1 MKNSICFNIFAY
13 NIIKKKQKE
22 ELKMYVYIIE
32 YEGKVSLE
40 GYKTELRAIKHLEE
54 QGYKREIGWT
64 YIDEKGYVAKIKE
77 IKIV

>member
-1 MKNSICFNIFAY
+1 
-13 NIIKKKQKE
+13 
-22 ELKMYVYIIE
+22 MYVYIIE
-32 YEGKVSLE
+32 YEGKISLE

-64 YIDEKGYVAKIKE
+64 YMDEKGCIAKIKE